1 MEFIQTV
8 LADLFDKFKAA
19 NPKMAAIIILVLL
32 SIVFWSEN
40 GLGEIIG
47 YDISKVVQWISIV
60 LGFLTGS
67 RTTRF
72 ISHQNK

>member
-8 LADLFDKFKAA
+8 LAELFDKFKAA
-19 NPKMAAIIILVLL
+19 NPQLAAIIILVLL

-40 GLGEIIG
+40 GLSDIIG
-47 YDISKVVQWISIV
+47 YDLSKVVQWISIV

-67 RTTRF
+67 RTTSF
-72 ISHQNK
+72 VNKK